1 MIYERDVM
9 VKTIL
14 VVDDNPDIVISLKG
28 GLKQFGDKYMVVSA
42 NSGEQCLELLM
53 KNQIP
58 DLILLDLMMPGM
70 SGWETYYQL
79 KGHESW
85 RQIPVVFLT
94 ARTDRMAKNAGNFLA
109 DDFIEKPFVIEDLEK
124 RIDKV
129 LQK

>member
-1 MIYERDVM
+1 M

-14 VVDDNPDIVISLKG
+14 VVDDNPDIVISVKG
-28 GLKQFGDKYMVVSA
+28 GLKQFNDKYTVISA

-58 DLILLDLMMPGM
+58 DLILLDVMMQGM
-70 SGWETYYQL
+70 SGWETFNRL
-79 KGHESW
+79 KENLSW
-85 RQIPVVFLT
+85 KKIPVVFLT
-94 ARTDRMAKNAGNFLA
+94 GRTDRMAKNAGHFFG
-109 DDFIEKPFVIEDLEK
+109 DDFIEKPFIIEDLEQ

>member
-28 GLKQFGDKYMVVSA
+28 GLKQCNDKYMVISA
-42 NSGEQCLELLM
+42 NSGEQCLEVLM

-58 DLILLDLMMPGM
+58 DLILLDIMMPGI
-70 SGWETYYQL
+70 SGWETFNRL
-79 KGHESW
+79 KENLDW
-85 RQIPVVFLT
+85 KKIPVVFLS
-94 ARTDRMAKNAGNFLA
+94 ARTDRMAKNAGTFLA
-109 DDFIEKPFVIEDLEK
+109 DDFIEKPFDIGDLEK
-124 RIDKV
+124 RIDKA